1 MRIKSCNNDDNHNG
15 LKHELTT
22 MNRSKQLFVCVCV
35 FRFFL
40 LFFSSAMHQRVI
52 ENPKPEQNIRLHE
65 REPVKGQALKTATTT
80 KDCWESHPS
89 LQKTGRRGEG
99 EGW

>member
-22 MNRSKQLFVCVCV
+22 MDRSKRLFVSVCV
-35 FRFFL
+35 FGLHSSCFRL
-40 LFFSSAMHQRVI
+40 LFPVLQRVI

-80 KDCWESHPS
+80 KVSWKTHPS
-89 LQKTGRRGEG
+89 LEKTGGGEG
-99 EGW
+99 